1 MIVCVNTTL
10 GAIKSKRTRFFIS
23 VWPCVRYNFI
33 KWGAFSLLPG
43 LSAYYQATLTKA
55 ENLRLKMILV

>member
-1 MIVCVNTTL
+1 M
-10 GAIKSKRTRFFIS
+10 
-23 VWPCVRYNFI
+23 YNFI

-55 ENLRLKMILV
+55 ENLRLKMILVKDTSL